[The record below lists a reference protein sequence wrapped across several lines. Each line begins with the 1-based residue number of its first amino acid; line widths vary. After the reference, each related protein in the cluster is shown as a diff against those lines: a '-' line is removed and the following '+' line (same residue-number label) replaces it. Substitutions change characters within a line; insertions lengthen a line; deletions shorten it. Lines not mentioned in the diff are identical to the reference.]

1 MSRTIS
7 PATGTPYGVERV
19 CRAWEQAR
27 STFYARQQR
36 LQEPHTTRPP
46 KKRGPKPT
54 VCDAYLL
61 ELIQADLKTSLF
73 HGEGHRPVYR
83 RLRYR
88 QGIRVGRMRVLRLMR
103 EHNLLSPYRGRPKRP
118 RAHDGTIITEAP
130 NVMWGTDG
138 AKIYTL
144 DDGWV
149 WAFVAVEH
157 WNAECV
163 GWHITKTGDRLA
175 ALEPIGQGLTHV
187 YGSVT
192 RDVARG
198 LELRMD
204 HGTQYTSDHFIRQV
218 RYWGIAESFA
228 FVSEPQTN
236 GVAERFIRTLKE
248 QAIYGH
254 TFRTVEDVRRAVAKF
269 IDDYNHHWLPE
280 KNRGR
285 SPREMRQDWIAAQE
299 MDAAA

>member
-27 STFYARQQR
+27 STFYARQKRQ
-36 LQEPHTTRPP
+36 QEPDEAPTP

-54 VCDAYLL
+54 VDDAALL
-61 ELIQADLKTSLF
+61 ELIHADLAGSRF

-88 QGIRVGRMRVLRLMR
+88 QGIRAGRMRVLRVMR
-103 EHNLLSPYRGRPKRP
+103 EHNLLSPYRGRSKRS
-118 RAHDGTIITEAP
+118 RAHDGTITTDAP
-130 NVMWGTDG
+130 NLMWGTDA

-144 DDGWV
+144 EDGWV
-149 WAFVAVEH
+149 WAFLAVEH

-163 GWHITKTGDRLA
+163 GWHVTKTGHRLA
-175 ALEPIGQGLTHV
+175 ALEPIGQGLTQV
-187 YGSVT
+187 YGSAA

-204 HGTQYTSDHFIRQV
+204 HGTQYTSDHFLRQI

-228 FVSEPQTN
+228 FVCEPQTN

-248 QAIYGH
+248 QAVYGH
-254 TFRTVEDVRRAVAKF
+254 TFRTVEDVRRAVATF
-269 IDDYNHHWLPE
+269 IDDYNNHWLPE
-280 KNRGR
+280 KNHGR
-285 SPREMRQDWIAAQE
+285 SPREMRQDWLAALNVK
-299 MDAAA
+299 AAA